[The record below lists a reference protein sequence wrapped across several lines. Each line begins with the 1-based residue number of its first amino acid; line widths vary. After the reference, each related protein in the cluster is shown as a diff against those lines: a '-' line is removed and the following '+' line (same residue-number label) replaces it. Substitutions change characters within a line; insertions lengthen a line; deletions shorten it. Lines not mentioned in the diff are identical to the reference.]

1 MGLTKTSIGIVG
13 GMGPAAGIDLSAKLV
28 SQTLAA
34 NDQEH
39 LPFVL
44 FSFPDEIGDRS
55 EYVQGKIKENPGLA
69 IGAVLMKMEQAGAV
83 VAGMACNTAHIPEI
97 YDAVMEVLARNNSR
111 LGVLHMIKEVGKFI
125 RTNYPGKTRAGILGT
140 SGTYFSGLYDIL
152 SENGLEV
159 INVSEGEQEI
169 LHSAMYHPGYGIKS
183 LPRGVSAKAL
193 DILHGTA
200 GSLKRRGAEVLV
212 FACTELS
219 VLYGEHLLEG
229 LPVVDS
235 NMVLARALI
244 HAFAP
249 EKLRA
254 WQPGT

>member
-13 GMGPAAGIDLSAKLV
+13 GMGPAAGIDLSARLV

-39 LPFVL
+39 LPFML

-55 EYVQGKIKENPGLA
+55 EYVSGKIKENPGVA
-69 IGAVLMKMEQAGAV
+69 IAGVLMNMEQAGAV
-83 VAGMACNTAHIPEI
+83 VAGMACNSAHIPEI
-97 YDAVMEVLARNNSR
+97 FDAAMDVLAHNNSR
-111 LGVLHMIKEVGKFI
+111 IRVVHMIKEVGKFI
-125 RTNYPGKTRAGILGT
+125 RTNYPGTTRAGILGT

-152 SENGLEV
+152 AENGLEV

-169 LHSAMYHPGYGIKS
+169 LHSAIYHPEYGVKS
-183 LPRGVSAKAL
+183 VPGCFSNDAL
-193 DILHGTA
+193 YTLRQAAI
-200 GSLKRRGAEVLV
+200 SLQEKGAELLV
-212 FACTELS
+212 FACTEFS
-219 VLYGEHLLEG
+219 VLYGDHLLEG
-229 LPVVDS
+229 LPVVNS